1 MFCSFTVPQLPPCDK
16 LMLLEGYCG
25 VLKSAV
31 SFTFIND
38 FSMITWIQNAS
49 SYYLSDSLMCF
60 CPAWLTSFLHFLFA
74 IAKRTTMPKVSHMA
88 TGHAVVYFHWWPH
101 SVRYNVILS
110 QSVLKPKGLPGWNQH
125 LNPIFLQ
132 TALPLLWPMLMFQ
145 LQVNGAAQSVHQ
157 TSMRTFKL
165 CKSLLFN
172 RKTLTLN
179 FPLRLALGTLWL
191 KHGVVYEVQKGR
203 AMGHLS
209 IL

>member
-88 TGHAVVYFHWWPH
+88 TGHAVVYFHWWLH

-110 QSVLKPKGLPGWNQH
+110 QSC
-125 LNPIFLQ
+125 PIFLQ

-191 KHGVVYEVQKGR
+191 KHGVLYEVQKGR

-209 IL
+209 IF